1 MDYLN
6 DAGVTS
12 VFCKKLDQKG
22 DFKCSTSAFMVSCDQ
37 ACEVLLYD
45 ESTWP
50 LGCELRPWVFKEKKP
65 VDG

>member
-22 DFKCSTSAFMVSCDQ
+22 DLKFSTSVFMVSC
-37 ACEVLLYD
+37 

-65 VDG
+65 VGG